1 MKYIT
6 PNLHY
11 SIGLL
16 LVLGVGMSFAGE
28 DSGTM
33 KCANLI
39 YAGSKS
45 SVCFSSKFLKSV
57 RNDTNLN
64 TDEDFTPVRLDSDT
78 LFEYPFAVMTGE
90 GSFTLREPERKNLR
104 EYLDRGGFLLASAG
118 CSSSEWGRSFHREL
132 KQVYPDV
139 ELGPIPMEHPMFDTV
154 FRISSIK
161 LKNGGTTYLQG
172 LELNGRTV
180 LVYTSEGLNDT
191 SSVKGCCCCGG
202 NEIRN
207 SHDINVNILT
217 YSVLH

>member
-1 MKYIT
+1 
-6 PNLHY
+6 
-11 SIGLL
+11 
-16 LVLGVGMSFAGE
+16 
-28 DSGTM
+28 M

-45 SVCFSSKFLKSV
+45 SVCFSSKFLKTV
-57 RNDTNLN
+57 QQDTNLN
-64 TDEDFTPVRLDSDT
+64 TDKDFTPVRLDSDS
-78 LFEYPFAVMTGE
+78 LFEFPFAVMTGE
-90 GSFTLREPERKNLR
+90 GSFTLREQERKNLR

-118 CSSSEWGRSFHREL
+118 CSSSEWGRSFYREL

-139 ELGPIPMEHPMFDTV
+139 ELGPIPMEHPMFRTV
-154 FRISSIK
+154 FNIASIK
-161 LKNGGTTYLQG
+161 LKNGGTTSLQG

-180 LVYTSEGLNDT
+180 LVYTPEGLNDT

-207 SHDINVNILT
+207 SHDINVNIVT